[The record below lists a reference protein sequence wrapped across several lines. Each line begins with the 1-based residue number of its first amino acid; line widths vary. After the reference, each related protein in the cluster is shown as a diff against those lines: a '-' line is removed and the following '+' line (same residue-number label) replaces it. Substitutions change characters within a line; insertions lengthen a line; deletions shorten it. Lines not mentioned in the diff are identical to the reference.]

1 MQIYIVIKYI
11 YCHIYDICRY
21 NFPPT
26 TQESKT
32 PKTTLSDAG
41 DDKPPLK
48 HSSFCYS
55 LKIPLLLFPQ
65 IIIIKIIIII
75 SPVTWN
81 LLRFPHGIYYIISVV
96 GWLEQLDNPKQNR
109 CHRPITTAAIH
120 IYSCLLEATTA
131 QTNSKTSPKL
141 CAFLRLFS
149 SQEKYDATI
158 FPVSYQ
164 HRDPIENKL
173 QWKTRNQNKSGKK
186 QANQRNSDPKKPRH
200 VTLLVYP
207 LGLV

>member
-1 MQIYIVIKYI
+1 MTFA
-11 YCHIYDICRY
+11 DIIP
-21 NFPPT
+21 PPT

-65 IIIIKIIIII
+65 IIITEIIIII

-96 GWLEQLDNPKQNR
+96 DWLEQLDNPKQKR
-109 CHRPITTAAIH
+109 CHRPHHNRCYTATAA
-120 IYSCLLEATTA
+120 
-131 QTNSKTSPKL
+131 
-141 CAFLRLFS
+141 FW
-149 SQEKYDATI
+149 
-158 FPVSYQ
+158 
-164 HRDPIENKL
+164 KL
-173 QWKTRNQNKSGKK
+173 QQPKQIRKRVQSSAHFCVYFQAKRNTMQQYFLFRINIET
-186 QANQRNSDPKKPRH
+186 P
-200 VTLLVYP
+200 
-207 LGLV
+207 